1 MTPVLEG
8 RSRGLGRLAAR
19 LGPQATSLRGLLAWW
34 GRALAAWLPVRL
46 RRALGVDR
54 GRLLLVPVADG
65 EVDLR
70 LQRDGELHE
79 LGRLPGLADASG
91 DDPLA
96 AVLSPA
102 AVDLPRWLVL
112 PAGSSLV
119 RRLAVPGA
127 AADRLR
133 DVMRFELDRQT
144 PFAAEDV
151 VYDARLMG
159 RRSDGQLDVELV
171 AAPRTRVE
179 PLLAM
184 LGPLSGRLAGID
196 VLEADGRP
204 RGANLLDPAARRRQ
218 RDPWSVWNRVLAG
231 VGIVAIAATL
241 VTILDNRRQAAH
253 DLDAAVRQRA
263 RPARLAAQQRQS
275 LTDLVQGQAFLDRR
289 RAELPTT
296 VEVMDELSRRLPDGT
311 YLEKL
316 AMEGDRMTLIG
327 LSNQAPSLVNRLEGA
342 PLWRSPALA
351 GALQPDPATGRDRF
365 TLTADLVRAGHAA
378 PASSAPAPGAAP

>member
-1 MTPVLEG
+1 MTSVLEG

-34 GRALAAWLPVRL
+34 GHALAAWLPVRV
-46 RRALGVDR
+46 RRAIGVDR

-70 LQRDGELHE
+70 LQRAGELHD
-79 LGRLPGLADASG
+79 LGRLPALADASG

-96 AVLSPA
+96 PVLSPA

-112 PAGSSLV
+112 PPGGSLV
-119 RRLAVPGA
+119 RRLALPA
-127 AADRLR
+127 AAAERLR

-144 PFAAEDV
+144 PFAADDV
-151 VYDARLMG
+151 MYDARLVG
-159 RRSDGQLDVELV
+159 RRPDGQLDVELV
-171 AAPRTRVE
+171 AAPRARVE

-184 LGPLSGRLAGID
+184 LGPLAGRLAGID
-196 VLEADGRP
+196 VLEADGSP
-204 RGANLLDPAARRRQ
+204 RGVNLLDPAARRRQ
-218 RDPWSVWNRVLAG
+218 RDPWQLWNRVLVG
-231 VGIVAIAATL
+231 VGVVALAAVL
-241 VTILDNRRQAAH
+241 VTVLDNRRQAA
-253 DLDAAVRQRA
+253 DALDAEVRHRS
-263 RPARLAAQQRQS
+263 RPARMAAQQRQA
-275 LTDLVQGQAFLDRR
+275 LVDLVQGQAFLDRR
-289 RAELPTT
+289 RAELPTA

-316 AMEGDRMTLIG
+316 AMEGDRLTLIG
-327 LSNQAPSLVNRLEGA
+327 LSNQAPSLVNRLEGS

-365 TLTADLVRAGHAA
+365 TLTAELVRANA
-378 PASSAPAPGAAP
+378 PGSAPRPSRSGP